1 MEILGP
7 EWLQYGALGLLG
19 IVIVASAIILRDRFA
34 KSDERIAKQDQ
45 WFRELVK
52 EDRADRQAHTEAWRK
67 VITEDIEARGEVV
80 TALKSLN
87 DTIDHNCRANE
98 LRHEEVMRAL
108 ATKE

>member
-34 KSDERIAKQDQ
+34 K
-45 WFRELVK
+45 RELVK